1 MNKRAEIFNVYNRI
15 YFPEDVKHMV
25 INFFVLMQETTFH
38 NMFN

>member
-25 INFFVLMQETTFH
+25 INFFVSMQETTFH